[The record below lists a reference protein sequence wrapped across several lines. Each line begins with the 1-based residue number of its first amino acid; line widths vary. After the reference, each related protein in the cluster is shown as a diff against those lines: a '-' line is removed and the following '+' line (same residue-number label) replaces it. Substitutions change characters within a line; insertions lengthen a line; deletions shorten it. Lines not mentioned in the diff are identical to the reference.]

1 MPKLPPKPAPFP
13 RAVMLTLPA
22 LLLAACATPYT
33 PPATVCP
40 ANPPAPAMSEP
51 MPSVSY
57 SLSAEQRIKAWQRSL
72 IDWTPTGAR

>member
-22 LLLAACATPYT
+22 LLLAACATPST

-57 SLSAEQRIKAWQRSL
+57 SLSAQKLIKGWRQSL
-72 IDWTPTGAR
+72 TGSTPTD